1 MELAPVIVFNYN
13 RPDHS
18 QQVWDALSKNELA
31 KETELYLY
39 CDGPK
44 ELRSEGVNELTN
56 ERIKESNARV
66 EWTQALAKE
75 YAIEAQKAG
84 KFKAVH
90 VVCSEKNKGLRTSI
104 ISGATEVINKHGRVI
119 VLEDDLVTSPYFL
132 NYMNKALDKYE
143 SYRGVFSI
151 GSQSYVN
158 PKEFPQDY
166 PYDVYAYPTH
176 MPTGWATWVDRWK
189 LVEWDIDKQ
198 LAPVLANEPY
208 MRNAFMR
215 GGEDLYYRSLIE
227 RLKGLDVWSI
237 CFSLAHFKHHAV
249 SITPIVSYIHNIGFD
264 GSGVNSGVKDDP
276 FLNHNYYVDA
286 VKDPRLLDVVYE
298 DSRIV
303 NIVYSSSV
311 LHRRPF
317 FKRIVNR
324 IMCMLTGR
332 TNYILKGEVYKV

>member
-1 MELAPVIVFNYN
+1 MLAPVIVFNYN

-18 QQVWDALSKNELA
+18 QQVWDALSKNEFA

-44 ELRSEGVNELTN
+44 DTASEEMKQ
-56 ERIKESNARV
+56 RILSLHEQAKQYAKDAVKSGLFKE
-66 EWTQALAKE
+66 
-75 YAIEAQKAG
+75 I
-84 KFKAVH
+84 H
-90 VVCSEKNKGLRTSI
+90 VVCSERNKGLRTSI

-119 VLEDDLVTSPYFL
+119 VVEDDLVTSPYFL

-176 MPTGWATWVDRWK
+176 MPTGWATWADRWK
-189 LVEWDIDKQ
+189 LVDWDIDKQ
-198 LAPVLANEPY
+198 LAPVLANESY

-215 GGEDLYYRSLIE
+215 GGEDLYYRSLME

-249 SITPIVSYIHNIGFD
+249 SITPIISYIHNIGFD
-264 GSGVNSGVKDDP
+264 GSGENSGSKESS

-303 NIVYSSSV
+303 NIVYSSAV
-311 LHRRPF
+311 MHKRPF
-317 FKRIVNR
+317 FKRIINR
-324 IMCMLTGR
+324 LVQICTGK
-332 TNYILKGEVYKV
+332 TNYILKGEVYKL

>member
-1 MELAPVIVFNYN
+1 MKLAPVIVFNYN

-18 QQVWDALSKNELA
+18 QQVWDALSKNEFA

-44 ELRSEGVNELTN
+44 DTASEEMKQ
-56 ERIKESNARV
+56 RILSLHA
-66 EWTQALAKE
+66 QAMQYAKDAE
-75 YAIEAQKAG
+75 KSG
-84 KFKAVH
+84 LFKAVH

-151 GSQSYVN
+151 SAQSYMN
-158 PKEFPQDY
+158 PKDFPEDY

-176 MPTGWATWVDRWK
+176 LPTGWATWADRWN
-189 LVEWDIDKQ
+189 LVDWDIDKQ
-198 LAPVLANEPY
+198 LTQLMNNEPF

-215 GGEDLYYRSLIE
+215 GGEDLYYRSLLD
-227 RLKGLDVWSI
+227 RVNRGLDVWSV
-237 CFSLAHFKHHAV
+237 CFSLAHFMHHAV
-249 SITPIVSYIHNIGFD
+249 SIRPVISYIHNIGFD
-264 GSGVNSGVKDDP
+264 GSGVNSGLKLNSP
-276 FLNHNYYVDA
+276 LNHNYYVDA

-298 DSRIV
+298 DSRIM
-303 NIVYSSSV
+303 NAMYSGSV
-311 LHRRPF
+311 MRRRPF
-317 FKRIVNR
+317 FKRIINR
-324 IMCMLTGR
+324 IGCMLTGKKDF
-332 TNYILKGEVYKV
+332 IPKGKIYEV

>member
-18 QQVWDALSKNELA
+18 QQVWDALSRNELA
-31 KETELYLY
+31 NDTELYLY

-44 ELRSEGVNELTN
+44 DTASEEMKQ
-56 ERIKESNARV
+56 RILSLHE
-66 EWTQALAKE
+66 QAKQYAKD
-75 YAIEAQKAG
+75 AIKAG
-84 KFKAVH
+84 LFKDVH
-90 VVCSEKNKGLRTSI
+90 VICSEKNKGLRTSI
-104 ISGATEVINKHGRVI
+104 ISGATDVINKHGRVI

-151 GSQSYVN
+151 SAQSYVN
-158 PKEFPQDY
+158 PNEFPKDY

-176 MPTGWATWVDRWK
+176 QPTGWATWADRWK
-189 LVEWDIDKQ
+189 LVDWDIDKQ
-198 LAPVLANEPY
+198 LAPVLANESY

-215 GGEDLYYRSLIE
+215 GGEDLYYRSLME
-227 RLKGLDVWSI
+227 RLRGLDVWSI
-237 CFSLAHFKHHAV
+237 CFTLAHFKHHAV
-249 SITPIVSYIHNIGFD
+249 SISPVVSYIHNIGFD
-264 GSGVNSGVKDDP
+264 GSGVNSGNKEDS
-276 FLNHNYYVDA
+276 FLNHNYYVNA
-286 VKDPRLLDVVYE
+286 VKDPRLLEVVYE

-317 FKRIVNR
+317 FKRIINR
-324 IMCMLTGR
+324 LVHICTGR

>member
-1 MELAPVIVFNYN
+1 MLAPVIIFNYN

-31 KETELYLY
+31 TETELYLY

-44 ELRSEGVNELTN
+44 DTAPKEMMQ
-56 ERIKESNARV
+56 RIFSLHE
-66 EWTQALAKE
+66 QAKQYAKE
-75 YAIEAQKAG
+75 ANNAG
-84 KFKAVH
+84 KFKEVH

-104 ISGATEVINKHGRVI
+104 ISGATDVINKHGRVI

-151 GSQSYVN
+151 SSQSYVN

-176 MPTGWATWVDRWK
+176 TPTGWATWADRWN

-198 LAPVLANEPY
+198 MAPLLRDEPY

-215 GGEDLYYRSLIE
+215 GGQDLYYRGLTE
-227 RLKGLDVWSI
+227 RLNGLDVWSI
-237 CFSLAHFKHHAV
+237 CFTLAHFKHHAI
-249 SITPIVSYIHNIGFD
+249 SITPIISYIHNIGFD
-264 GSGVNSGVKDDP
+264 GSGVNSGCQDNSW
-276 FLNHNYYVDA
+276 LNHNYYVDA
-286 VKDPRLLDVVYE
+286 LRDPRLLDVVYE

-303 NIVYSSSV
+303 NIVYSSAV
-311 LHRRPF
+311 MHRRPF
-317 FKRIVNR
+317 FKRIINR
-324 IMCMLTGR
+324 LVQIFTGK
-332 TNYILKGEVYKV
+332 TNYILKGEVYKL

>member
-1 MELAPVIVFNYN
+1 MLAPVIIFNYN

-18 QQVWDALSKNELA
+18 RKVWNALSRNELA
-31 KETELYLY
+31 RETELYLY

-44 ELRSEGVNELTN
+44 DTASDEMRQ
-56 ERIKESNARV
+56 RILSLHE
-66 EWTQALAKE
+66 QAKQYAKD
-75 YAIEAQKAG
+75 AIKSG
-84 KFKAVH
+84 LFKDVH

-104 ISGATEVINKHGRVI
+104 ITGATEVINKHGRVI
-119 VLEDDLVTSPYFL
+119 VLEDDLETSPYFL

-151 GSQSYVN
+151 SAQSYVN
-158 PKEFPQDY
+158 PNEFPKDY

-176 MPTGWATWVDRWK
+176 LPTGWATWADRWN

-198 LAPVLANEPY
+198 MAPLLKNEPY

-215 GGEDLYYRSLIE
+215 GGEDLYYRSLRE
-227 RLKGLDVWSI
+227 RLNGLDVWSI

-249 SITPIVSYIHNIGFD
+249 SISPVVSYIHNIGFD
-264 GSGVNSGVKDDP
+264 GSGENSQNKENS
-276 FLNHNYYVDA
+276 FLNHNYYVNA
-286 VKDPRLLDVVYE
+286 VKDPRLMDVVYE

-311 LHRRPF
+311 LRRRSF
-317 FKRIVNR
+317 IGRIVNR
-324 IMCMLTGR
+324 IGGLLTG
-332 TNYILKGEVYKV
+332 NSNFVLKGKVYKL